1 MSVLTDLIQDVVT
14 ESNVEYWNSD
24 DPTAVALENLVGM
37 DFDIIDTLGEV
48 YAIESA
54 IEVTNEATIDADFDL
69 RAGKAKFKTSTF
81 DTIKDAVKTVFKKV
95 IEFFKNLFQNIYIFF
110 HEKVVIRQLKLIREN
125 RDKLDAWIKT
135 DGKGNYEV
143 VMNAIVFNRGSGLEF
158 MISDI
163 DFIKGNFDEIMKLIL
178 ASVENIEREEVSISQ
193 GFGMDK
199 LTKEINKL
207 INDFKTR
214 MVPDLNPDL
223 IGEKELKS
231 SIRNRYFGEKKI
243 KTQQNVKEILTS
255 DKVVDQFIDPNLL
268 REFQTLN
275 RKANQSVSTAN
286 RRLTDAIDK
295 LNRSENKKIRYTQIA
310 SRFKSYRR
318 LLTLFVTAMSTYW
331 ELFLISRN
339 EVISACVRV
348 IKHMMQVTS
357 ND

>member
-69 RAGKAKFKTSTF
+69 RAGKAKFKTSIF
-81 DTIKDAVKTVFKKV
+81 DTIKEAVKTVFKKV
-95 IEFFKNLFQNIYIFF
+95 ITFFENLFQNIYIFF

-125 RDKLDAWIKT
+125 RDKLDAWMKT

-178 ASVENIEREEVSISQ
+178 ASVENIEREEVSMAQ
-193 GFGMDK
+193 GLGMDK

>member
-1 MSVLTDLIQDVVT
+1 MSLLTDLIQDVVT
-14 ESNVEYWNSD
+14 ESNVEYWDSD
-24 DPTAVALENLVGM
+24 DPTAVALENLVSM

-69 RAGKAKFKTSTF
+69 RAGKAKFKTSIF
-81 DTIKDAVKTVFKKV
+81 DTIKEAVKTVFKKV
-95 IEFFKNLFQNIYIFF
+95 ITFFENLFQNIYIFF

-125 RDKLDAWIKT
+125 RDKLDAWMKT

-178 ASVENIEREEVSISQ
+178 ASVENIEREEVSMAQ
-193 GFGMDK
+193 GLGMDK

>member
-24 DPTAVALENLVGM
+24 DPTAVALENLVSM

-69 RAGKAKFKTSTF
+69 RAGKAKFKTSIF
-81 DTIKDAVKTVFKKV
+81 DTIKEAVKTVFKKV
-95 IEFFKNLFQNIYIFF
+95 ITFFENLFQNIYIFF

-125 RDKLDAWIKT
+125 RDKLDAWMKT

-163 DFIKGNFDEIMKLIL
+163 DFIKGNFDGIMKLIL
-178 ASVENIEREEVSISQ
+178 ASVENIEREEVSMAQ
-193 GFGMDK
+193 GLGMDK

-214 MVPDLNPDL
+214 MMPDLNPDL

-275 RKANQSVSTAN
+275 RKVNQSVSTAN

-357 ND
+357 NN

>member
-24 DPTAVALENLVGM
+24 DPTAVALENLVSM

-69 RAGKAKFKTSTF
+69 RAGKAKFKTSIF
-81 DTIKDAVKTVFKKV
+81 DTIKEAVKTVFKKV
-95 IEFFKNLFQNIYIFF
+95 ITFFENLFQNIYIFF

-125 RDKLDAWIKT
+125 RDKLDAWMKT

-163 DFIKGNFDEIMKLIL
+163 DFIKGNFDGIMKLIL
-178 ASVENIEREEVSISQ
+178 ASVENIEREEVSMAQ
-193 GFGMDK
+193 GLGMDK

-268 REFQTLN
+268 MEFQTLN

>member
-24 DPTAVALENLVGM
+24 DPTAVALENLVSM

-69 RAGKAKFKTSTF
+69 RSGKAKFKTSIF
-81 DTIKDAVKTVFKKV
+81 DTIKEAVKTVFKKV
-95 IEFFKNLFQNIYIFF
+95 ITFFENLFQNIYIFF

-125 RDKLDAWIKT
+125 RDKLDAWMKT

-163 DFIKGNFDEIMKLIL
+163 DFIKGNFDGIMKLIL
-178 ASVENIEREEVSISQ
+178 ASVENIEREEVSMAQ
-193 GFGMDK
+193 GLGMDK

>member
-24 DPTAVALENLVGM
+24 DPTAVALENLVSM

-69 RAGKAKFKTSTF
+69 RAGKAKFKTSIF

-95 IEFFKNLFQNIYIFF
+95 ITFFENLFQNIYIFF

-125 RDKLDAWIKT
+125 RDKLNAWMKT

-178 ASVENIEREEVSISQ
+178 ASVENIEREEVSMAQ
-193 GFGMDK
+193 GLGMDK

>member
-24 DPTAVALENLVGM
+24 DPTAVALENLVSI

-54 IEVTNEATIDADFDL
+54 IEVTNEATIDADFDF
-69 RAGKAKFKTSTF
+69 RAGKAKFKTSVF
-81 DTIKDAVKTVFKKV
+81 DTIKEAVKTVFKKV
-95 IEFFKNLFQNIYIFF
+95 ITFFKNLFQNIYIFF

-125 RDKLDAWIKT
+125 RDKLDAWMKT

-158 MISDI
+158 MISNI
-163 DFIKGNFDEIMKLIL
+163 DFIKGNFDKIMKLIL
-178 ASVENIEREEVSISQ
+178 ASVENIEREEASMAQ
-193 GFGMDK
+193 GLGIDK

-275 RKANQSVSTAN
+275 RKANQSVSIAN

-310 SRFKSYRR
+310 SRFKFYRR